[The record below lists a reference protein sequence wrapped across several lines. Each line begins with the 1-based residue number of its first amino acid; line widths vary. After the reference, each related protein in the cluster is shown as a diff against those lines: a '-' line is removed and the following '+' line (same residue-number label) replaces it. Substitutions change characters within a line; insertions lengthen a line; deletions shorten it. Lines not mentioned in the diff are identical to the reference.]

1 VTQFAEGV
9 KSGEVQL
16 EHPTEHGRNGAK
28 IVTFVNGAK
37 AVVKERFFGDK
48 VFRGVPK
55 RFDHLNEVAAYQL
68 DQRLFRFNLVPET
81 LLTKHNGTTASAQE
95 FHKGATAPDI
105 SPGVFNSDD
114 PNWKSKIAKFFCQVD
129 PDRLAQVVV
138 FDLVLNNTDRH
149 GRNLLFTKGKDGLVS
164 GGRVWAIDNG
174 GIFGQDLKYYRNV
187 YHKYLF
193 RNNFPFHSS
202 LFDLLHSFKLEDF
215 EAILK
220 PLYGDSRFAED
231 CMART
236 RWIIR
241 HRRHLAFK
249 IVSEGHFDKNDF
261 PSHKEELDAL
271 RHTRGLVA
279 DEGVFGASDAA

>member
-1 VTQFAEGV
+1 MT
-9 KSGEVQL
+9 
-16 EHPTEHGRNGAK
+16 
-28 IVTFVNGAK
+28 TFRLITMTDDAGTRWVWK
-37 AVVKERFFGDK
+37 AVKGQQD
-48 VFRGVPK
+48 G
-55 RFDHLNEVAAYQL
+55 NSEVAAY
-68 DQRLFRFNLVPET
+68 E
-81 LLTKHNGTTASAQE
+81 
-95 FHKGATAPDI
+95 
-105 SPGVFNSDD
+105 
-114 PNWKSKIAKFFCQVD
+114 IAKLLGMDCVPPTRYEEFEGELGTAQQFVD
-129 PDRLAQVVV
+129 GMLGSEWVSQHGSQTPLDLLARSGAEDAVVLD
-138 FDLVLNNTDRH
+138 FIIDNGDRH
-149 GRNLLFTKGKDGLVS
+149 TGNWIVGERGWKL
-164 GGRVWAIDNG
+164 WAIDNG